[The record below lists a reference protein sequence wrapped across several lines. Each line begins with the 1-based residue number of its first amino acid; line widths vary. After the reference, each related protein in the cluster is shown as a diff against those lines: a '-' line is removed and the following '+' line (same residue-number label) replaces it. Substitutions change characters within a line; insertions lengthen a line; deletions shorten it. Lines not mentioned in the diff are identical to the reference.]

1 MPAIQNSPFRYH
13 SPLEKRW
20 KGVRNDDSLYTN
32 VVLFFFSF
40 FSKTSASAKS
50 ESAERE
56 NFFPTPAPMCWWSI
70 NPLQFLFFITRSTVF
85 EVKIEV
91 CEHALKLLT
100 YGLEI
105 DFQLRCDIND
115 SYAMTSFIIKLTF
128 SHANINHSE
137 VEDNFQLASAWIKS
151 ALACSRLVQIVGK
164 TRKKKAREKFRVY
177 AFSIQRTRL
186 SRSLEQAKSA
196 RTNVHKPK
204 TVTLLGS
211 LLWRYVFRTVTPSL
225 YLCHVCTLLY
235 FSSFCRKI
243 PDFYS

>member
-1 MPAIQNSPFRYH
+1 MRAIQNSPFRYH

-56 NFFPTPAPMCWWSI
+56 NFFPTPTPMCWWSI

-115 SYAMTSFIIKLTF
+115 SYAMTSFIIKPTF

-151 ALACSRLVQIVGK
+151 ALACSRLSDSGENAK
-164 TRKKKAREKFRVY
+164 EKGTRKVSCLRF
-177 AFSIQRTRL
+177 L
-186 SRSLEQAKSA
+186 NSA
-196 RTNVHKPK
+196 DPTISEPG
-204 TVTLLGS
+204 TG
-211 LLWRYVFRTVTPSL
+211 
-225 YLCHVCTLLY
+225 
-235 FSSFCRKI
+235 
-243 PDFYS
+243 

>member
-1 MPAIQNSPFRYH
+1 
-13 SPLEKRW
+13 
-20 KGVRNDDSLYTN
+20 
-32 VVLFFFSF
+32 
-40 FSKTSASAKS
+40 
-50 ESAERE
+50 
-56 NFFPTPAPMCWWSI
+56 MCWWLI
-70 NPLQFLFFITRSTVF
+70 NPLQFFFYHARSTDF
-85 EVKIEV
+85 EVKIKV

-115 SYAMTSFIIKLTF
+115 SYAMTSFIVKLTF

-151 ALACSRLVQIVGK
+151 ALAWNRLVQIVGKIVGK
-164 TRKKKAREKFRVY
+164 TRKKKAREKFRVC

-211 LLWRYVFRTVTPSL
+211 LL
-225 YLCHVCTLLY
+225 
-235 FSSFCRKI
+235 
-243 PDFYS
+243 

>member
-1 MPAIQNSPFRYH
+1 
-13 SPLEKRW
+13 
-20 KGVRNDDSLYTN
+20 
-32 VVLFFFSF
+32 
-40 FSKTSASAKS
+40 
-50 ESAERE
+50 
-56 NFFPTPAPMCWWSI
+56 MCWWLI

-164 TRKKKAREKFRVY
+164 TRKKKAREKFRLY

-196 RTNVHKPK
+196 RTNVYKQL
-204 TVTLLGS
+204 V
-211 LLWRYVFRTVTPSL
+211 
-225 YLCHVCTLLY
+225 
-235 FSSFCRKI
+235 
-243 PDFYS
+243 

>member
-100 YGLEI
+100 YGFEI

-151 ALACSRLVQIVGK
+151 VLACSRLSDSGENAK
-164 TRKKKAREKFRVY
+164 EKGTRKVSCLRF
-177 AFSIQRTRL
+177 L
-186 SRSLEQAKSA
+186 NSA
-196 RTNVHKPK
+196 DPTISEPG
-204 TVTLLGS
+204 TG
-211 LLWRYVFRTVTPSL
+211 
-225 YLCHVCTLLY
+225 
-235 FSSFCRKI
+235 
-243 PDFYS
+243 

>member
-1 MPAIQNSPFRYH
+1 M
-13 SPLEKRW
+13 
-20 KGVRNDDSLYTN
+20 
-32 VVLFFFSF
+32 
-40 FSKTSASAKS
+40 
-50 ESAERE
+50 
-56 NFFPTPAPMCWWSI
+56 
-70 NPLQFLFFITRSTVF
+70 
-85 EVKIEV
+85 KIEV

-164 TRKKKAREKFRVY
+164 TRKKKAREKFRLY

-196 RTNVHKPK
+196 RTNVYKQL
-204 TVTLLGS
+204 V
-211 LLWRYVFRTVTPSL
+211 
-225 YLCHVCTLLY
+225 
-235 FSSFCRKI
+235 
-243 PDFYS
+243 